1 MKLLSKNFLSNM
13 FYNFLSHCLAISSH
27 ELYKTQI
34 YLLIFFSLMSR
45 YCLQNFLILHRYDG
59 NQLWAFKIKGSAFLW
74 HQVRCM
80 VAVLLMIGQDL
91 ESPDVCNIFPTD
103 LLVS

>member
-1 MKLLSKNFLSNM
+1 MNFTRHKSVYCFFFFNVSVLLAK
-13 FYNFLSHCLAISSH
+13 
-27 ELYKTQI
+27 
-34 YLLIFFSLMSR
+34 FSD
-45 YCLQNFLILHRYDG
+45 RYDG

-91 ESPDVCNIFPTD
+91 ESPDVRNTFPTD